1 MTATPLERL
10 AAYRAPGWLRGGH
23 AQTLWGATAL
33 MRRGSPL
40 GWQRT
45 RWPTPDGDFVD
56 VDWLSGAPSAA
67 PLLVLLHG
75 LEGSSRS
82 PYAMQ
87 LARQAAQRG
96 WRLAVPHFRGCS
108 GEPNR
113 TARAYHAGD
122 VAEVDWVL
130 TRLRAHTQGGLRV
143 VGVSLGGNALLRW
156 AAARGEAAAPQ
167 VAALAAVC
175 APLDLAACGAA
186 LAQGLGRWLYTP
198 WFLRTMKPKAAA
210 HARRHPGSFDV
221 RRALRARS
229 LAAFDDAFTAP
240 LHGFAGVADYW
251 ARASAGP
258 HLATIR
264 VPALVLNPLND
275 PFVPTASLP
284 QVAGP
289 WTQSCRPMDGG
300 HVGFVGAAPWSWL
313 CDWLVQPG
321 HG

>member
-1 MTATPLERL
+1 MSPTPLERL
-10 AAYRAPGWLRGGH
+10 AAYRAPRWLVGGH
-23 AQTLWGATAL
+23 AQTLWAATAP
-33 MRRGSPL
+33 MWQAPL
-40 GWQRT
+40 PSWQRT

-56 VDWLSGAPSAA
+56 VDWLGGATSSG

-82 PYAMQ
+82 PYAAQ
-87 LARQAAQRG
+87 LARQAVQRG

-122 VAEVDWVL
+122 VVEVAWFL
-130 TRLRAHTQGGLRV
+130 TRLRAHAPGGLWV

-156 AAARGEAAAPQ
+156 AAEYGEAAARQ
-167 VAALAAVC
+167 VTALAAVC
-175 APLDLAACGAA
+175 APLDLAACGGA
-186 LAQGLGRWLYTP
+186 LARGLSRWLYTP
-198 WFLRTMKPKAAA
+198 WFLRTMKAKAAV
-210 HARRHPGSFDV
+210 HARRHPDSFDV
-221 RRALRARS
+221 RRALAARS

-258 HLATIR
+258 HLAAIR

-284 QVAGP
+284 RVTGP
-289 WTQSCRPMDGG
+289 WVQACRPAHGG
-300 HVGFVGAAPWSWL
+300 HVGFVGAGPWSFL